1 MQGRRMFGADAGS
14 SSDVTT
20 TTSSSSS
27 STSERERLG
36 AILRAEIKHEAE
48 SYEPSETA
56 KGAPP
61 DGWTLNERD
70 GDCDVYLSKEFGED
84 EEILVYFSASEDP
97 METEYGRDE
106 NEVDD
111 IIDEGVGDED
121 IEEEFSVTIM
131 KTGSGKQL
139 EFFCCLLYTSDAA
152 DD

>member
-1 MQGRRMFGADAGS
+1 M
-14 SSDVTT
+14 
-20 TTSSSSS
+20 
-27 STSERERLG
+27 
-36 AILRAEIKHEAE
+36 
-48 SYEPSETA
+48 
-56 KGAPP
+56 
-61 DGWTLNERD
+61 
-70 GDCDVYLSKEFGED
+70 YLSKEFGED

-139 EFFCCLLYTSDAA
+139 EFFCHRRRVDRDSTRAIRRFRMERGSVCVCVCVIKKAKACCLMKILCVCVSRAVF
-152 DD
+152 